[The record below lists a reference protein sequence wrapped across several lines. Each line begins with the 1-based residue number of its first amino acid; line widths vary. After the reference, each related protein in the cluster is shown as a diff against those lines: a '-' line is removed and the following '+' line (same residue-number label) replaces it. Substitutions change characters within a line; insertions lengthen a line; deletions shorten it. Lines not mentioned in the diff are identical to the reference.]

1 MAQSNG
7 ILTGSLAA
15 FILAGAMSPTTANA
29 WPLGR
34 LFHLHPTANAA
45 ADNRITFQLVNKG
58 GLVQHVKVAGR
69 VYTLMPH
76 GALAITAPEGTEVF
90 AMSQGFGHRKGD
102 LLFTVTPALKS
113 DAVSID

>member
-1 MAQSNG
+1 MVQRNG
-7 ILTGSLAA
+7 ILTGSLTA
-15 FILAGAMSPTTANA
+15 FILAGAMAPATANA

-34 LFHLHPTANAA
+34 LFHLHPTANTA
-45 ADNRITFQLVNKG
+45 ADARITFQLVNKG
-58 GLVQHVKVAGR
+58 GLVQQVKVAGH

-90 AMSQGFGHRKGD
+90 AISPGFGHRKGD
-102 LLFTVTPALKS
+102 LLFAVTPAMKG